1 MIFHLLLILSLNNF
15 HAIKQKWESAY
26 TKQAQENNFP

>member
-1 MIFHLLLILSLNNF
+1 MIFHLLLILSLNNL
-15 HAIKQKWESAY
+15 HATKRKCESAY